1 MIPAP
6 IQRGMIVLNRELF
19 QHKIS
24 VIGIRV
30 PANSTAKFLKV
41 LNKELFNQPKLRN
54 VVDDPG
60 SNLSK
65 IILMNLKFQ
74 SLDLDDLPNE
84 MKDFINKEGL
94 GVVRHSVELKYDYW
108 GVDDILKAIL
118 PESSESPSSFTQV
131 GHIAHMNLREEF
143 LPWKFL
149 IGQVILDVRTESNK
163 FGNLKTC
170 KTLMSF
176 FNKFLKK
183 NPKITTVVNK
193 IDMIDSTYR
202 IFNMEILAGKNDM
215 IAVVKESNCKFRFDF
230 SQVYWNSRLHTEHD
244 RLVKMF
250 KKGDYICDVFAGV
263 GPFAIP
269 AAKKGCIVY
278 ANDLNPVS
286 YKHLQ
291 ENISLNKVNNNIYP
305 YNLDG
310 YDFIKKAVQDLEKS
324 LTAVD
329 KTKSPKSEDLVANQS
344 LEFEFRTFNHFIM
357 NLPATAIEFLDAFKG
372 LFKNKVSYIKNPCV
386 DLPMIH
392 CHCFSKNEMPE
403 KEIIERINSTITYPM
418 QADKFKFHFV
428 RKVAPNKD
436 MFCVSFRLS
445 QEVAFAIESTKSK
458 SDLDEVD
465 TLLKSNEQDLVSKRR
480 KIA

>member
-1 MIPAP
+1 MIPPP

-19 QHKIS
+19 RHEVS
-24 VIGIRV
+24 VVGIRV
-30 PANSTAKFLKV
+30 PTSSTAKFLKV

-65 IILMNLKFQ
+65 IILMNLNVQ
-74 SLDLDDLPNE
+74 SLDLDNVPNE

-94 GVVRHSVELKYDYW
+94 GVVRHLVELKYDYW

-118 PESSESPSSFTQV
+118 PENSESPSSFTQV

-149 IGQVILDVRTESNK
+149 IGQVILD
-163 FGNLKTC
+163 
-170 KTLMSF
+170 
-176 FNKFLKK
+176 K
-183 NPKITTVVNK
+183 NPKIMTVVNK
-193 IDMIDSTYR
+193 TDMIDSTYR
-202 IFNMEILAGKNDM
+202 FFQMELLAGKNNM
-215 IAVVKESNCKFRFDF
+215 IAEVKESNCRFRFDF

-250 KKGDYICDVFAGV
+250 QKGDYICDVFAGV

-286 YKHLQ
+286 YKYLQ
-291 ENISLNKVNNNIYP
+291 ENISLNKVNSKIYP

-324 LTAVD
+324 LTVVVD
-329 KTKSPKSEDLVANQS
+329 KTTSSKSVANQS
-344 LEFEFRTFNHFIM
+344 PEFRTFNHFIM

-372 LFKNKVSYIKNPCV
+372 LYKDKESFIKNPRV

-392 CHCFSKNEMPE
+392 CHCFSKSEFPE
-403 KEIIERINSTITYPM
+403 TEIIKRINSTITYPM
-418 QADKFKFHFV
+418 QADKFKVHFV

-445 QEVAFAIESTKSK
+445 QEVAFAIESTKNK

-465 TLLKSNEQDLVSKRR
+465 TLSHQANFEKSNEQKLVSKRR
-480 KIA
+480 KVE